1 MFSED
6 HVVFHMDDVH
16 SVVWVIILEELQD
29 FELNTSLIVVLFL
42 VLYDLQSYMLLR
54 FMVKALDGDTKRS
67 TPQVLNDL
75 VAIGDVVLHHDPVVA
90 FGVVIATVIIFL
102 LFSLLLS
109 LAIFR
114 RITPCVALVLA
125 SGGPL
130 RLNLFHSFTEV
141 VYLGEV

>member
-1 MFSED
+1 
-6 HVVFHMDDVH
+6 MDDVH

-42 VLYDLQSYMLLR
+42 VLDDLQSDMLLR
-54 FMVKALDGDTKRS
+54 FMVKAFDGDTKRS
-67 TPQVLNDL
+67 TSQMLNDL
-75 VAIGDVVLHHDPVVA
+75 VAIGDMVLHHDPVVA
-90 FGVVIATVIIFL
+90 LGVIIATVIIFL
-102 LFSLLLS
+102 LLPLLLS

-114 RITPCVALVLA
+114 RVTPCVVLGLA
-125 SGGPL
+125 RRGPL